1 MRPDEASKAERERR
15 LIEQV
20 LKGDQNA
27 FQSLIEPYA
36 PRLFPVLLRM
46 MTLRQ
51 TAEDLLQE
59 TFVHTYTNLSRFRG
73 ECSFYTW
80 IYRIAVNLALKALR
94 KPKSAIR
101 WESLDNTGDDPEES
115 RPRQIPDWTSNPEIC
130 SQQTETTKMIE
141 EAIASLV
148 DASRIVFTLREIDG
162 LEYDEIAAVLECSQE
177 AVRTR
182 LCRAKKE
189 LKEKLRP
196 YLENRE
202 PLRSK

>member
-1 MRPDEASKAERERR
+1 MRPDDSARAERERK
-15 LIEQV
+15 LIEQS
-20 LKGDQNA
+20 LKGDQDA
-27 FQSLIEPYA
+27 FQALIEPYA

-46 MTLRQ
+46 VTLRQ

-59 TFVHTYTNLSRFRG
+59 TFVHVFTNLSRFRG

-94 KPKSAIR
+94 RPKSAVR
-101 WESLDNTGDDPEES
+101 WESLDSSDDPEES
-115 RPRQIPDWTSNPEIC
+115 RPKQIPDWTSNPEIC
-130 SQQTETTKMIE
+130 SQQSETGRVIE
-141 EAIASLV
+141 EAIASLA
-148 DASRIVFTLREIDG
+148 DANRIVFTLREIDG
-162 LEYDEIAAVLECSQE
+162 LEYDQIAAVLECSQE

-202 PLRSK
+202 PVKK